1 MKLIIAAEL
10 QEVESFFKILSKK
23 MIFETKNI
31 QIYECIFNNQQFIL
45 TISGVGKVN
54 ASVALNTT
62 LNKYKNISKIVNI
75 GTAGS
80 LDNDIEIAKAFLIN
94 TSQYWDVD
102 LTALPNYKIGQLPNM
117 PQLYSSSTGLNTE
130 LLQKINLEFAN
141 SISGDSFI
149 SKENIKNYDLK
160 SFSLVD
166 MESTSLLQNCYLL
179 NKDISLIKV
188 VSDHIF
194 KDNNSSDYQENIK
207 KCSQVIC
214 NILIKIFS

>member
-1 MKLIIAAEL
+1 MTLIIAAEL
-10 QEVESFFKILSKK
+10 QEVQSFFDIVSKK
-23 MIFETKNI
+23 EIINTKNI
-31 QIYECIFNNQQFIL
+31 QIYECIFNSRKFIL

-54 ASVALNTT
+54 ASLALNVT
-62 LNKYKNISKIVNI
+62 LNKYQNISKIINI

-80 LDNDIEIAKAFLIN
+80 LDNNIEIAKSFLIN
-94 TSQYWDVD
+94 ISQYWDVD

-117 PQLYSSSTGLNTE
+117 PQTYSTSTELNTD
-130 LLQKINLEFAN
+130 LLQKLNLEFAN

-149 SKENIKNYDLK
+149 SQENIKNRDLK
-160 SFSLVD
+160 TFSLVD
-166 MESTSLLQNCYLL
+166 MESTALLQSCYLL

-194 KDNNSSDYQENIK
+194 KDNNSGDYQKNIK

-214 NILIKIFS
+214 EILIKIFS